1 MRLKYK
7 ERDPRIW
14 ALEVLSLIES
24 LMIQVRTI
32 EDVLLKKEILNK
44 DEYNRMV
51 KKVNDATTKIEKKI
65 AEIKQEAT
73 MEESFLETLRKQL
86 KRDCKSEVIGKE
98 VSQ

>member
-1 MRLKYK
+1 MRVKYK

-32 EDVLLKKEILNK
+32 EDALLKKDILTK

-65 AEIKQEAT
+65 GDIKQEA
-73 MEESFLETLRKQL
+73 
-86 KRDCKSEVIGKE
+86 
-98 VSQ
+98 

>member
-1 MRLKYK
+1 MRLSDK

-32 EDVLLKKEILNK
+32 EDVLVKKEILTK

-51 KKVNDATTKIEKKI
+51 KKVSDATTKIEKRI
-65 AEIKQEAT
+65 DEIKQG
-73 MEESFLETLRKQL
+73 S
-86 KRDCKSEVIGKE
+86 
-98 VSQ
+98 

>member
-32 EDVLLKKEILNK
+32 EDVLLKKEILTK

-65 AEIKQEAT
+65 AEIKQEA
-73 MEESFLETLRKQL
+73 
-86 KRDCKSEVIGKE
+86 
-98 VSQ
+98 

>member
-1 MRLKYK
+1 MRSKSKYK

-32 EDVLLKKEILNK
+32 EDVLLKKEILTK

-51 KKVNDATTKIEKKI
+51 KKVNNAEVKIEKKI
-65 AEIKQEAT
+65 AEIKEEA
-73 MEESFLETLRKQL
+73 
-86 KRDCKSEVIGKE
+86 
-98 VSQ
+98 